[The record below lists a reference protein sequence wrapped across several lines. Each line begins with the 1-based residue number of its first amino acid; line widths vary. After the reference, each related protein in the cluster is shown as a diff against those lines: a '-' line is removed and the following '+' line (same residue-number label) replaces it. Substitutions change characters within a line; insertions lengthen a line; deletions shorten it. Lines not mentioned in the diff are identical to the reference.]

1 MADLQQLERSFLQAH
16 KAGDKKAAGV
26 LAAEIKRQR
35 ASGSSGAPAA
45 DAPVS
50 GLKDQFSAGFESNV
64 ELPGLTVETLGKTA
78 QDKDLEATGKWL
90 RDLTEQPKNFVSAAD
105 RFINPKP
112 GDSYVDPIAGFGWG
126 NAPGAAAEV
135 GGQFAGDM
143 MARTGVSAV
152 SGAAGALGGF
162 VAGGPVGAGAGFA
175 GGAVGGALAGPA
187 VLEFMRVAG
196 PVAIERAKNNGREV
210 PTWEDWQAAAATA
223 GLAGALNAIGIKGIG
238 KLNAGVGAVGKK
250 TATEVVKEG
259 AKETGKKALTEGV
272 TEAGQS
278 VVQQAGETAFTDK
291 GLQIDLKQ
299 AVGEGI
305 LGTGAGGVIDAGRNI
320 RPTVRT
326 ALDVRSVDSA
336 MRNNPDAQTKAELTR
351 DVNDIA
357 GRMEGSGKEPLSQE
371 LNRYTSDLKRQIK
384 EAIDGQ
390 QLDPEDKKA
399 LKGGMQ
405 DATGLTQ
412 DRLDEIAGRSENP
425 SEIKAL
431 ARKIQVIRE
440 TTMQKQTA
448 KGFRGAAAWT
458 AESMGPYAGGAI
470 GAAIG
475 GEPAAVIGAAQ
486 GAALGKSIARNLR
499 GNQTQGNAIDRLIG
513 AKQARRAAMLLDRY
527 GPSEA
532 TMALNTLSE
541 KAAANKAQAEADAQA
556 KVDFEETMNRIRFQ
570 NSLRE
575 KSRRAMEQAT
585 TKEEKAKAAE
595 AKQKLDL
602 ATREERLKGLAF
614 RSQINQARAQ
624 KLVQDLEA
632 KKSLNALT
640 IEMTKTRQDLQQKIA
655 EAKGDKLNRD
665 AKFQVDNLK
674 GKLEMLAL
682 DIARRQEALKKAE
695 IATKRAEKM
704 ANKSP
709 VSRARAAAVGKRY
722 ASMSAEDMANAGI
735 KNPVARRETMAMM
748 DGERAKIEQGISET
762 PDPEFRSL
770 LRALFRELE
779 NIKNNNADR
788 QKAYEDYLDAAATLG
803 PEYRNKMEDLFDRF
817 ATYKF
822 KFEREGNQSPPNN
835 SEQDIP
841 FDIPPE
847 PEPVKGGTAENVLN
861 YSNVFI
867 KSAEG
872 NVDGLKADADRLHKE
887 VSDIVSAAAS
897 RYQKKFG
904 NVANDNHFNDGWAD
918 LVTADEKKKFSEY
931 RKVQTELAKAELDVN
946 YDKLVA
952 YLPEEY
958 TARRVTATRSYSS
971 PKVQDLYGME
981 EPSYRI
987 EIHRKSDGEWVG
999 SIDGLYLFAKDVKK
1013 FFARLEAGDRPKSI
1027 AEMADWAGLKDDK
1040 LVKGLSEGTKTDRGQ
1055 SAVSRMSQ
1063 NEQDIPF

>member
-1 MADLQQLERSFLQAH
+1 MAELQQLERSFLQAH
-16 KAGDKKAAGV
+16 KAGDTKAAGV

-35 ASGSSGAPAA
+35 SSGSSAPAA

-50 GLKDQFSAGFESNV
+50 GMFDQFVSGLDQPLEDIGVTMEMTGMKDAGKAV
-64 ELPGLTVETLGKTA
+64 
-78 QDKDLEATGKWL
+78 
-90 RDLTEQPKNFVSAAD
+90 RDFTSKPENFVSAGSRVA
-105 RFINPKP
+105 NPAP
-112 GDSYVDPIAGFGWG
+112 GDSYVDPLFGIGWG
-126 NAPGAAAEV
+126 NVPGALAEQAGGYAGLMASRAA
-135 GGQFAGDM
+135 G
-143 MARTGVSAV
+143 
-152 SGAAGALGGF
+152 GAAGAM
-162 VAGGPVGAGAGFA
+162 VTKNPYGAAA
-175 GGAVGGALAGPA
+175 GALAGPA
-187 VLEFMRVAG
+187 LFSFARQLGPSVLKIAENDGRG
-196 PVAIERAKNNGREV
+196 PDEL
-210 PTWEDWQAAAATA
+210 TWADWSQAAATA
-223 GLAGALNAIGIKGIG
+223 GVSGALDAFGIG
-238 KLNAGVGAVGKK
+238 KIGILNNTVKEVGKK
-250 TATEVVKEG
+250 TATEVVKG
-259 AKETGKKALTEGV
+259 AVKETGKKAIQEGV

-278 VVQQAGETAFTDK
+278 VVEQFGTSAGTKTGAK
-291 GLQIDLKQ
+291 VDLKE
-299 AVGEGI
+299 AFAEGI
-305 LGTGAGGVIDAGRNI
+305 IGGAAGGTIDATRNV
-320 RPTVRT
+320 RPVFNT
-326 ALDVRSVDSA
+326 AIDIRSVDSQ

-390 QLDPEDKKA
+390 ELDPEDKKA

-440 TTMQKQTA
+440 TTMQRQTA

-458 AESMGPYAGGAI
+458 AENMGPYAGGAI
-470 GAAIG
+470 GATIG

-486 GAALGKSIARNLR
+486 GAALGKSIARKLR
-499 GNQTQGNAIDRLIG
+499 GNQTQGNAIDQLVG

-532 TMALNTLSE
+532 TTALNTLSE
-541 KAAANKAQAEADAQA
+541 KAAANKAQTEADAQA
-556 KVDFEETMNRIRFQ
+556 KADFEETMSRIRFQ

-575 KSRRAMEQAT
+575 KSRRAMEQAA

-624 KLVQDLEA
+624 KLVQDLET

-640 IEMTKTRQDLQQKIA
+640 IEMTKTRQELQQKTA

-735 KNPVARRETMAMM
+735 KNPVARNETMAMM
-748 DGERAKIEQGISET
+748 DGERTKIQQGISET
-762 PDPEFRSL
+762 ADPEFRSL

-817 ATYKF
+817 ATHKF
-822 KFEREGNQSPPNN
+822 KFEREGTQSQPNN
-835 SEQDIP
+835 YEQDPP
-841 FDIPPE
+841 F
-847 PEPVKGGTAENVLN
+847 
-861 YSNVFI
+861 
-867 KSAEG
+867 
-872 NVDGLKADADRLHKE
+872 
-887 VSDIVSAAAS
+887 
-897 RYQKKFG
+897 
-904 NVANDNHFNDGWAD
+904 
-918 LVTADEKKKFSEY
+918 
-931 RKVQTELAKAELDVN
+931 
-946 YDKLVA
+946 
-952 YLPEEY
+952 
-958 TARRVTATRSYSS
+958 
-971 PKVQDLYGME
+971 
-981 EPSYRI
+981 
-987 EIHRKSDGEWVG
+987 
-999 SIDGLYLFAKDVKK
+999 
-1013 FFARLEAGDRPKSI
+1013 
-1027 AEMADWAGLKDDK
+1027 
-1040 LVKGLSEGTKTDRGQ
+1040 
-1055 SAVSRMSQ
+1055 
-1063 NEQDIPF
+1063 

>member
-16 KAGDKKAAGV
+16 KAGDTKAAGV

-35 ASGSSGAPAA
+35 ASGSSGAPA

-50 GLKDQFSAGFESNV
+50 GIRDQFLAGLESNT
-64 ELPGLTVETLGKTA
+64 ELPGQTVEALGKTA
-78 QDKDLEATGKWL
+78 QNQKVQEAGAWL
-90 RDLTEQPKNFVSAAD
+90 RHLTTQPQNFVSASD

-112 GDSYVDPIAGFGWG
+112 GDSYVDPILGFGWG

-135 GGQFAGDM
+135 GGQLAGDLTVR
-143 MARTGVSAV
+143 AGSSA
-152 SGAAGALGGF
+152 ALGALGTIGGAAAGPGGA
-162 VAGGPVGAGAGFA
+162 VAGGV
-175 GGAVGGALAGPA
+175 GGAATGALAGPA

-238 KLNAGVGAVGKK
+238 KLNAGLGSVGSKGVG
-250 TATEVVKEG
+250 TVVKE
-259 AKETGKKALTEGV
+259 AATDTGKKAIREGV
-272 TEAGQS
+272 TEFGQS
-278 VVQQAGETAFTDK
+278 VTEQTGSTLGTDK

-326 ALDVRSVDSA
+326 ALDVRSVDSE
-336 MRNNPDAQTKAELTR
+336 MRNNPDAQIEAEITQK
-351 DVNDIA
+351 VNNIA
-357 GRMEGSGKEPLSQE
+357 DRMKGSGKAPLSKE
-371 LNRYTSDLKRQIK
+371 INDSVANLRNQIK
-384 EAIDGQ
+384 ETLKNQ
-390 QLDPEDKKA
+390 NLSPEDKRA
-399 LKGGMQ
+399 IEDGLKTANGLDKEDV
-405 DATGLTQ
+405 DA
-412 DRLDEIAGRSENP
+412 IAGRSENP

-431 ARKIQVIRE
+431 IRKIQVVRE
-440 TTMQKQTA
+440 MTMQQQSA
-448 KGFRGAAAWT
+448 KGLRGAIADTAYNVGSPLGAFVGDTMFPGGGAAA
-458 AESMGPYAGGAI
+458 GAFI
-470 GAAIG
+470 GDRIG
-475 GEPAAVIGAAQ
+475 TGISRRLKA
-486 GAALGKSIARNLR
+486 
-499 GNQTQGNAIDRLIG
+499 NQTQGVAIDSLVG
-513 AKQARRAAMLLDRY
+513 KKQARRAAMLLDRY

-541 KAAANKAQAEADAQA
+541 KAAANKAQAEAEAQA
-556 KVDFEETMNRIRFQ
+556 KVDFEETMSRIRFQ

-841 FDIPPE
+841 F
-847 PEPVKGGTAENVLN
+847 
-861 YSNVFI
+861 
-867 KSAEG
+867 
-872 NVDGLKADADRLHKE
+872 
-887 VSDIVSAAAS
+887 
-897 RYQKKFG
+897 
-904 NVANDNHFNDGWAD
+904 
-918 LVTADEKKKFSEY
+918 
-931 RKVQTELAKAELDVN
+931 
-946 YDKLVA
+946 
-952 YLPEEY
+952 
-958 TARRVTATRSYSS
+958 
-971 PKVQDLYGME
+971 
-981 EPSYRI
+981 
-987 EIHRKSDGEWVG
+987 
-999 SIDGLYLFAKDVKK
+999 
-1013 FFARLEAGDRPKSI
+1013 
-1027 AEMADWAGLKDDK
+1027 
-1040 LVKGLSEGTKTDRGQ
+1040 
-1055 SAVSRMSQ
+1055 
-1063 NEQDIPF
+1063 